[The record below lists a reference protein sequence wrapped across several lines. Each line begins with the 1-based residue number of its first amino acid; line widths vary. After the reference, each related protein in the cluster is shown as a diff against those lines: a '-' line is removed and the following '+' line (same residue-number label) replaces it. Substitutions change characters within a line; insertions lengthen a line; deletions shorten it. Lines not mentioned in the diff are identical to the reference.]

1 LPEHFISTFDFEK
14 TTKRTYRFHEY
25 GPDPDLPIKTLYV
38 KQTAFKAQ
46 PKKLKVTVEVIE

>member
-1 LPEHFISTFDFEK
+1 MPEQFISTFDFEK
-14 TTKRTYRFHEY
+14 TTKTTYRFHEY

-38 KQTAFKAQ
+38 KQSAFKAQ